1 MKRIVVLR
9 GGALGDVLL
18 GFPALRALRGRFPAA
33 TLHLVA
39 PLPQARLAVDIGL
52 ATSVT
57 GLDDPA
63 LVPLFLER
71 ASLDRLPSTL
81 RGVDLS
87 IVWLQGADVIA
98 RNLGRLTGAHV
109 LAAKALPEAGSG
121 VHASDWLWGTLAELG
136 IPAEPHWD
144 RQAWLSVPPPAQA
157 WATAWLD
164 EQFGGAPFIVLH
176 PGSGSGRKN
185 WPADAWAG
193 VVARVQE
200 RYPLPLVVTAGPADA
215 APLEAWRTAR
225 GAMSSSSTTGA
236 RATRATFAPSPGRG
250 APASLAMSDVTLAE
264 PALTHLAGVL
274 QRASL
279 YLGNDSGVTHL
290 AAGLGVP
297 TVAVFGPT
305 DPSLW
310 RPRGPHVRALGG
322 LPGGWPDHV
331 DVLHGAI
338 TLLGASG
345 GASQIQ
351 GAAE

>member
-1 MKRIVVLR
+1 MLR

-18 GFPALRALRGRFPAA
+18 GFPALRALRSRFAEAA
-33 TLHLVA
+33 LHLVA
-39 PLPQARLAVDIGL
+39 PLPQARLAVDMGL
-52 ATSVT
+52 ATAVT
-57 GLDDPA
+57 GLDDPT
-63 LVPLFLER
+63 LVPLFLEH
-71 ASLDRLPSTL
+71 AALDRLPSTL
-81 RGVDLS
+81 RQADLS

-98 RNLGRLTGAHV
+98 GNLGRLTGEHV

-121 VHASDWLWGTLAELG
+121 VHAADWLWGTLSELG
-136 IPAEPHWD
+136 VSPDPHWD

-164 EQFGGAPFIVLH
+164 EQIGGGPFIVLH

-185 WPADAWAG
+185 WPAATWAG
-193 VVARVQE
+193 VVASVQE

-215 APLEAWRTAR
+215 APLEAWLAAR
-225 GAMSSSSTTGA
+225 GAVPSSIAPGA
-236 RATRATFAPSPGRG
+236 VTTRAVLPPTRAPRTEQSSVP
-250 APASLAMSDVTLAE
+250 SDVTLVE

-305 DPSLW
+305 DAALW
-310 RPRGPHVRALGG
+310 RPRGPHVRVLGG
-322 LPGGWPDHV
+322 LPGGWPDAAG
-331 DVLHGAI
+331 VLSGAAA
-338 TLLGASG
+338 LLGASIG
-345 GASQIQ
+345 TPRS
-351 GAAE
+351 